1 MSTITDELCEEE
13 KHEEIEKSGSM
24 LFPLFLALFVV
35 LTAMFIGEMLFGKNS
50 LEVYL
55 ALQKDKSLLEKKI
68 YRLKSENA
76 ALQKK
81 YFELKNV
88 MPAEEN
94 E

>member
-1 MSTITDELCEEE
+1 MSSITDKLCEEE
-13 KHEEIEKSGSM
+13 IVQETEKHSSFFYPI
-24 LFPLFLALFVV
+24 LIALVVV

-55 ALQKDKSLLEKKI
+55 ALKNDKLVLEKKI
-68 YRLKSENA
+68 YHLKNQNA

-88 MPAEEN
+88 MPSEED